1 MTMSMTG
8 KICLVTGA
16 TAGIGAATALGLAQ
30 SGATVVILGRSAA
43 KCQATVQHI
52 QQQVPGAQ
60 VDYLQADLAAQA
72 DIRRATGEYAQ
83 RYAGLDV
90 LINNAGIN
98 QIERQVSPDGIELVL
113 ATNHLSYFLL
123 THLLLDRLKA
133 RAPARIINV
142 SSFVHSRAKI
152 NFENLQAG
160 GLSAYPQ
167 SKLANLLFT
176 YELARRLDGSG
187 VTVNALNP
195 GLVRSAFGLNLP
207 GPSALIKRVLNAVR
221 GISPEEGAQTSL
233 YLATSPEVAGV
244 TGMYFEKCKP
254 IQSSAAARS
263 RADAQRL
270 WDLSAQLTGLPANGS
285 R

>member
-1 MTMSMTG
+1 MNASMTG

-16 TAGIGAATALGLAQ
+16 TSGIGAATALGLAQ
-30 SGATVVILGRSAA
+30 TGATVVLLGRNRA
-43 KCQATVQHI
+43 KCQETVARI
-52 QQQVPGAQ
+52 KRETPEAR
-60 VDYLQADLAAQA
+60 VDFLLADLASQA
-72 DIRRATGEYAQ
+72 DIRGAAQEFTQ

-98 QIERQVSPDGIELVL
+98 QIERQLSPDGIELVF

-152 NFENLQAG
+152 DFDHLQTSG
-160 GLSAYPQ
+160 MSAYPQ
-167 SKLANLLFT
+167 SKLADLLFT
-176 YELARRLDGSG
+176 YEMARRLAGTG

-195 GLVRSAFGLNLP
+195 GLVRSEFGLNLP

-221 GISPEEGAQTSL
+221 GISPAEGARTSI
-233 YLATSPEVAGV
+233 YLATAPEAATV
-244 TGMYFEKCKP
+244 TGMYFENCRP
-254 IQSSAAARS
+254 IQSSAASRS

-270 WDLSAQLTGLPANGS
+270 WDLSAGLTGLPAN
-285 R
+285 